1 MELRWKTLLRT
12 GVVVGALLGGAR
24 AATFG
29 NYVFDL
35 PAGWTQA
42 RQGQA
47 LVLTL
52 PPRNAADRATV
63 RLTAGAVLSGDLGNW
78 FTAQVAA
85 FNKGAT
91 VLTQTPTQATTD
103 ENGLPVVATAVVV
116 KAGNGSEWRLFA
128 GTKAG
133 NRAEML
139 VFSASSL
146 ESFTA
151 HQAELTAFTD
161 RLNFANVRTATT
173 ATQPTTEKSATP
185 ATTTAAPPA
194 VKAAGPLPALAVPNV
209 AQLVRGGLDPAK
221 QPFPD
226 EFRCYLS
233 FNSSDYSKPAL
244 AFQILPGGRYRAPGG
259 EGTYKMVQTNSGS
272 LHYLRWQGG
281 PLAGTDDAFLLF
293 DSTYGQTI
301 QLDGVTD
308 QDRRLYCHQRGSAE
322 NHALVEFRRKD
333 PQVGKYPCR
342 SLDGKNT
349 DLGTLELLA
358 GRMYRYKGGSGKYV
372 VNILGKQNDPFS
384 GVDFVGGP
392 LDDEYSTY
400 SEDELGE
407 REFGRILRNMR
418 CSQVAK
424 PIVEPRFGTAKAPA
438 PPTGS
443 GGITGAYAQTVQN
456 FYPNA
461 SLEHYFYVFNK
472 NGYVFTGDPE
482 TSLADADC
490 TKTRPNGLPLCE
502 VYSIKNG
509 MMIIG
514 SDKPQ
519 KWERTATGYKLGGDD
534 LNVVRPLGELKLAG
548 EYKATSVF
556 TAVVGSG
563 GGVFYNNLTFR
574 KDGTFTRL
582 ATGGVS
588 ITTTTDGTAFG
599 DTTGGVSSSS
609 ERKNGGQYTLTGNT
623 LTLKYGD
630 GRVEKQFAYLPNLKG
645 GKPDLEWLYIG
656 GRNYFLEDGK

>member
-1 MELRWKTLLRT
+1 MELHWRMLLRS
-12 GVVVGALLGGAR
+12 GVVVGALWGGAH

-29 NYVFDL
+29 NYVFDV

-42 RQGQA
+42 RQGNA

-52 PPRNAADRATV
+52 PSRGAGDRAII
-63 RLTAGAVLSGDLGNW
+63 RLTAGAVLSDDLGGW
-78 FTAQVAA
+78 FAAQVAA
-85 FNKGAT
+85 FNKGST
-91 VLTQTPTQATTD
+91 VLNQTPVQADTD
-103 ENGLPVVATAVVV
+103 ENGLPILATAVVV
-116 KAGNGSEWRLFA
+116 KASSGSEWRLFA
-128 GTKAG
+128 ATRAG

-161 RLNFANVRTATT
+161 QVNFANIKAPAAAGTAKATT
-173 ATQPTTEKSATP
+173 GTASPPPPVVRASAR
-185 ATTTAAPPA
+185 
-194 VKAAGPLPALAVPNV
+194 LPALPVPNV
-209 AQLVRGGLDPAK
+209 AQLVRAGLNPEK

-226 EFRCYLS
+226 EFRCYVS
-233 FNSSDYSKPAL
+233 YNSSDYSKPAL
-244 AFQILPGGRYRAPGG
+244 AIQILPGGRYRAPGG
-259 EGTYKMVQTNSGS
+259 EGTYKMVQTNGGS
-272 LHYLRWQGG
+272 LNYLRWQGG

-301 QLDGVTD
+301 QLDGVTAE
-308 QDRRLYCHQRGSAE
+308 DRRLYCHQRGSAE
-322 NHALVEFRRKD
+322 QHALVEFRRKD

-358 GRMYRYKGGSGKYV
+358 GRAYRYKGSSGKYV
-372 VNILGKQNDPFS
+372 VNILGKQRDSFS

-424 PIVEPRFGTAKAPA
+424 PIVEPQFGTGKAPA
-438 PPTGS
+438 PPAGS
-443 GGITGAYAQTVQN
+443 GGVTGAYVQLVQN
-456 FYPNA
+456 VYPSA
-461 SLEHYFYVFNK
+461 SLEHSFYIFNK
-472 NGYVFTGDPE
+472 NGYVFTRDPE

-490 TKTRPNGLPLCE
+490 TRTRPNGLPLCE
-502 VYSIKNG
+502 IYSIKNG
-509 MMIIG
+509 LITIG
-514 SDKPQ
+514 SDKPE
-519 KWERTATGYKLGGDD
+519 KWERTASGYKLGGDE
-534 LNVVRPLGELKLAG
+534 LKAVRPLGDLKLAG
-548 EYKATSVF
+548 DYQATSVF

-574 KDGTFTRL
+574 KDGTFSRL

-599 DTTGGVSSSS
+599 DTTGGVASSS
-609 ERKNGGQYTLTGNT
+609 ERKNGGQYTLSGNT
-623 LTLKYGD
+623 LTLRYGD
-630 GRVEKQFAYLPNLKG
+630 GRIEKQFAYLPNLKG